1 MDDRVD
7 TAADTQCRDRD
18 LMAAW
23 NTSLNTMQCRDRDLM
38 AAWNTSLNTMH
49 LGPAANVD
57 GRRVKIDS
65 RLHTS
70 ADNVTFAAER
80 QPCSNRSIFPDR
92 RAHSSK
98 SAASACGILGERCLV
113 KNMKWK
119 YSLKYSDPCN
129 VEIRVFSFLV

>member
-1 MDDRVD
+1 VDDLVD
-7 TAADTQCRDRD
+7 TAADAQCRV
-18 LMAAW
+18 
-23 NTSLNTMQCRDRDLM
+23 RDLM

-80 QPCSNRSIFPDR
+80 PPCSNRSIFPDR

-98 SAASACGILGERCLV
+98 SAASACDILGEHCLV

-119 YSLKYSDPCN
+119 YSLKYSDPSI